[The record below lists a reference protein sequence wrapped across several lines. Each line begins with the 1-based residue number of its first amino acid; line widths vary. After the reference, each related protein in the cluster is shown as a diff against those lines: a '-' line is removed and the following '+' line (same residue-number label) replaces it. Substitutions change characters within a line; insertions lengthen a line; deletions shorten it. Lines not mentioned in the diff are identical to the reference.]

1 MLIKISFSSV
11 IKNSIHYYYHF
22 SLLSLSQCSLC
33 KKPILNI
40 LQFLLYSFL
49 GNRYVTWFLHS
60 YSITRY
66 YYNIIISHFT
76 RTNFNT
82 YWNTL
87 RERKEK
93 RSYAHMY
100 IHCSLFS
107 FDDNDYKCTILFSM
121 CMIAKGSAWY

>member
-1 MLIKISFSSV
+1 MTYSKVDIMKHQLQKLTIFLSKLLQNSSQSSV
-11 IKNSIHYYYHF
+11 TAICSSKSALALSLKNSIHYYYHF

-40 LQFLLYSFL
+40 LQFLLYGFL

-60 YSITRY
+60 YSITGY
-66 YYNIIISHFT
+66 YYDIIISHFT

-87 RERKEK
+87 REKEK
-93 RSYAHMY
+93 E
-100 IHCSLFS
+100 
-107 FDDNDYKCTILFSM
+107 
-121 CMIAKGSAWY
+121 